1 MQVIGTSLCFSE
13 VFSSEARGTSLLLPL
28 WKCHCIFILVIL
40 LYSKIMGL
48 VQNVFTLILSTYVA
62 KEYIH
67 FYFLFCPVYK
77 VCP

>member
-13 VFSSEARGTSLLLPL
+13 VFSSEAHGTSLLLPF

-62 KEYIH
+62 KEYIRS
-67 FYFLFCPVYK
+67 YSLFSPVYK
-77 VCP
+77 ICP